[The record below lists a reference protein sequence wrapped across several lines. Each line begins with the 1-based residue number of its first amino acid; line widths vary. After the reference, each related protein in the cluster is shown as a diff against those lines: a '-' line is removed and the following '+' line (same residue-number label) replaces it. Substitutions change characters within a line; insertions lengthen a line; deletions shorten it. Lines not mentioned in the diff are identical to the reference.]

1 MLISF
6 LARMNQ
12 VAMPSIWILLFILL
26 VSYLQYSTEQCNF
39 YVGYSIAKRKNIFL
53 CVNKLNAETFN
64 SGP

>member
-26 VSYLQYSTEQCNF
+26 VSYLQYSTEQSS
-39 YVGYSIAKRKNIFL
+39 VIF
-53 CVNKLNAETFN
+53 T
-64 SGP
+64 SGTASRNGKIFFFV